1 MTTGNFPL
9 IAVDIGN
16 SRIKLGL
23 FEHAPSVA
31 LPEPVR
37 TLTIDPNWPEA
48 QLLEWLPAAPDQL
61 TWWVSSVQR
70 TVSTHLFDW
79 LTAQKVKRKKLLV
92 AADLPLIV
100 ELEYPD
106 RVGMDRLID
115 AVSVNRLRTAGHAA
129 VIVDLGTAITVDLVS
144 ASGAF
149 QGGTIMPGVN
159 MAARA
164 LHQFTDL
171 LPQLTVSELADPPPA
186 LGTSTTTAMQSG
198 LYWGA
203 IGAIRELIARLS
215 DGLDHVQVF
224 LTGGAAPTVA
234 ELLAN
239 KHAGRSLGQT
249 IYVPHLALAGIALAA
264 AHDHA

>member
-186 LGTSTTTAMQSG
+186 LGTSTTTAMHREMRPVVWSVRAWEETSAIKALLLKRVDLHHARVLQRD
-198 LYWGA
+198 LDVAVAYGA
-203 IGAIRELIARLS
+203 DGAQ
-215 DGLDHVQVF
+215 H
-224 LTGGAAPTVA
+224 
-234 ELLAN
+234 
-239 KHAGRSLGQT
+239 LG
-249 IYVPHLALAGIALAA
+249 
-264 AHDHA
+264 